1 MRSTPPNSPSST
13 TRHPAAV
20 SIVWY
25 RVKKKAYELVEAMYK
40 LYGNKSTFYN
50 KSFDLAE
57 YGLQV
62 DIVTQRQLE
71 KVMQEARYNIIEA
84 SRDVESKKKAMNKC
98 NKEPL

>member
-1 MRSTPPNSPSST
+1 
-13 TRHPAAV
+13 
-20 SIVWY
+20 
-25 RVKKKAYELVEAMYK
+25 MYK